1 MTFRIVIAE
10 DETVI
15 RNNLARLLRIE
26 GFDVAAGSNGRE
38 ALALIQQDR
47 PDLVLSD
54 VMMPEMTGHELI
66 RTMRADPY
74 LAHIPAVLLT
84 ARADRTDIREGM
96 NLGAD
101 DYLTK
106 PFQRDELLSCI
117 RSQLDKA
124 SKQKLATQRLAEQA
138 HRITHYDPVTDLP
151 NRTHVTLLLD
161 NLLRTHESSGQ
172 TQTAPAVLAVGMLG
186 LRELAEVLGSNQF
199 DMGVQLLAKRLTA
212 LTLSGEDFP
221 GYACIMGR
229 FGDNRLVVVIPEWP
243 VDTPLDQLAER
254 MHDKLSEPMEL
265 AGQEV
270 FPSLSVGACMSKG
283 GEVNA
288 QAMFNRLEITLA
300 AAQIQKNRRVA
311 VYREGMAPDLSQ
323 NLRLHND
330 LHRAISRD
338 ELRAYFQ
345 PQIAAIDGRV
355 VGFEALIRWHHPDMG
370 LLSPLRFVPLAEDN
384 GQVVSIG
391 AWILKEACKQAQR
404 WRSLCPPGTAAPR
417 VAVNLSARQFS
428 DPQLINHIQDA
439 LEDSGL
445 LPQML
450 ELEIT
455 ESTAMADLAGT
466 MDLLT
471 RFKSMGVMLAIDDFG
486 TGYSSLAYLKRFP
499 LDVLKIDQSFV
510 RQICAEK
517 EDQAISAAVITLA
530 HSLGLRVVGEGVET
544 QEQHDLLR
552 SMGCDMMQG
561 YLHAKPLAADE
572 VEAWLQNHYRSLNAI
587 VDKL

>member
-1 MTFRIVIAE
+1 MTYRIVIAE

-26 GFDVAAGSNGRE
+26 GFDVVVGTNGRE
-38 ALALIQQDR
+38 ALELIQQDR

-66 RTMRADPY
+66 RAMRADPY

-84 ARADRTDIREGM
+84 ARADRADVREGM

-106 PFQRDELLSCI
+106 PFQRDELLTCI

-161 NLLRTHESSGQ
+161 NLLRAHVNSGE
-172 TQTAPAVLAVGMLG
+172 TETAPAVLAVGMLG
-186 LRELAEVLGSNQF
+186 LREMAEVLGSNQF
-199 DMGVQLLAKRLTA
+199 DIGVQQLAKRLTA
-212 LTLSGEDFP
+212 LTLSGEYFP
-221 GYACIMGR
+221 GYSCFVGR

-243 VDTPLDQLAER
+243 VNTPLDELTER

-270 FPSLSVGACMSKG
+270 FPTLSVGACMSKG
-283 GEVNA
+283 GEVIA
-288 QAMFNRLEITLA
+288 QAIFNRLEITLA
-300 AAQIQKNRRVA
+300 AARIQKNRRVA
-311 VYREGMAPDLSQ
+311 VYSEGMAPDMSQ

-330 LHRAISRD
+330 LHRAISRN
-338 ELRAYFQ
+338 ELRAHFQ
-345 PQIAAIDGRV
+345 PQISAADGRAIC
-355 VGFEALIRWHHPDMG
+355 FEALVRWQHTDMG
-370 LLSPLRFVPLAEDN
+370 LIPPLRFIQLAEDN
-384 GQVVSIG
+384 GQIVGIG
-391 AWILKEACKQAQR
+391 AWMLLESCQQAQR
-404 WRSLCPPGTAAPR
+404 WCSLCPPGVVPPR

-428 DPQLINHIQDA
+428 DPNLVEHVRTA
-439 LEDSGL
+439 LEVSGL
-445 LPQML
+445 APHML

-455 ESTAMADLAGT
+455 EGTAMADLKGT
-466 MDLLT
+466 LDLLT
-471 RFKSMGVMLAIDDFG
+471 RFKAMGVMLAIDDFG

-510 RQICAEK
+510 RQICTEK

-530 HSLGLRVVGEGVET
+530 HSLGLKVVGEGVET
-544 QEQHDLLR
+544 QGQHDMLS
-552 SMGCDMMQG
+552 SMGCDLMQG
-561 YLHAKPLAADE
+561 YLHAKPMAAED
-572 VEAWLQNHYRSLNAI
+572 VSNWLQDHYAQLA
-587 VDKL
+587 LA